1 MAFFNKQFLSFFKEL
16 EQNNSKDWFDANR
29 NIYETEIKKPFK
41 SLVESLILKLQK
53 DLPEINPNASK
64 SIFRINRDIRFSKNK
79 APYKTHVAA
88 VFARKGT
95 KDMDYPGFYIHLGA
109 NELMAGGGSYML
121 SKEQL
126 AKVRQ
131 EIYYNP
137 EIFKEILNAKSFK
150 SVYSEILGD
159 KNKVLPS
166 DYKEFVQEQPLIAN
180 KSFYYMAKLPTKLL
194 LEDNFDET
202 LYKQY
207 FKPAYGFNKFLLT
220 ALEE

>member
-1 MAFFNKQFLSFFKEL
+1 MIFFNKQFLEFFKNL
-16 EQNNSKDWFDANR
+16 EKNNNKEWFDLNR
-29 NIYETEIKKPFK
+29 NIYETEVKKPFK
-41 SLVESLILKLQK
+41 TIVESLILKLQK
-53 DLPEINPNASK
+53 DFPEINPSASK

-88 VFARKGT
+88 AFSRGGT
-95 KDMDYPGFYIHLGA
+95 KDMDYPGFYIHFGA
-109 NELMAGGGSYML
+109 NELLAGGGSYML
-121 SKEQL
+121 NKEQL

-137 EIFKEILNAKSFK
+137 ETFSKIINQKGFKT
-150 SVYSEILGD
+150 VYPEILGE

-166 DYKEFVQEQPLIAN
+166 DYKEFVREQPLIAN
-180 KSFYYMAKLPTKLL
+180 KSFYYMANLPSKLL
-194 LEDNFDET
+194 LSDNFDEI

-207 FKPAYGFNKFLLT
+207 FKPAYALNLFLRT